1 MVGTPLTSRYITGL
15 AGAAA
20 VVPILPPGDFLLYT
34 RIVFPFSYVLGI
46 IIALSSPLADRP
58 YFLFCSSF
66 AKELRN
72 VLGAGIFILFF
83 VPFNFLA
90 LLFSLRPSRNSDPGS
105 HSRLFP
111 PDGGPHLRKNYVCYG
126 GRAQIV
132 QTNTLVGI
140 RA

>member
-58 YFLFCSSF
+58 YF
-66 AKELRN
+66 
-72 VLGAGIFILFF
+72 
-83 VPFNFLA
+83 
-90 LLFSLRPSRNSDPGS
+90 
-105 HSRLFP
+105 
-111 PDGGPHLRKNYVCYG
+111 
-126 GRAQIV
+126 
-132 QTNTLVGI
+132 
-140 RA
+140 